1 MLSSMISLDM
11 YFNNVLTNP
20 NQPIVF
26 FGNDGLPTVINTQIK
41 IDKAKNPGLYSD
53 TITLIIN
60 Y

>member
-1 MLSSMISLDM
+1 M